1 MECLFQDFGDTKGIH
16 WKYILTFVKKAVM
29 SILLLMGMEFEC
41 GENDIIFEKKE

>member
-29 SILLLMGMEFEC
+29 SILLLMGIDFA
-41 GENDIIFEKKE
+41 